1 MQCINSKTVFVAVP
15 MVRSSPAAIPA
26 GITARK
32 DSVQSTVALCCL
44 SASKTN
50 ISAHSAAFVCL
61 KYSKKGGNHLKMV
74 HAVEFI

>member
-26 GITARK
+26 RITAQK
-32 DSVQSTVALCCL
+32 DSVQLTVALCCL
-44 SASKTN
+44 SAGKTN
-50 ISAHSAAFVCL
+50 ISAHSGAFVCL
-61 KYSKKGGNHLKMV
+61 KYLKKGGNNIKMV